1 MKTERRASMCTTLRR
16 VSVRRV
22 MRDPLPAGRHRPAL
36 GGAATRRAHAQA
48 RGGALLRARE
58 HGPEHGWG
66 WASLSALGLPL
77 GHGLPLPLALCLE
90 VKSEADARFREG
102 SVLAKARRYSEAR
115 TKFLQAY
122 ALDSRPSIL
131 LSLAI
136 VEHAVR
142 NPVAALGF
150 LRRYLAT
157 TGSVEPEIRSK
168 MWPELWSETG
178 HLKVR
183 VPKGAVVK
191 IDGQLIESSAVG
203 SMIDVLP
210 GSHVVS
216 VDEETRTVS
225 AAAGETT
232 ELEFF
237 ADAPSVVA
245 PPPPPPSAP
254 APAEPAPSTWRWEKT
269 AGVATWAASAL
280 AFGAG
285 AVLLNASGNRA
296 EEGREATADVSACSR
311 VSSPA
316 CDEGRAAA
324 QGAQSLKTGGWV
336 AIAGGGALAV
346 GGAVLF
352 FWPKREASSSAG
364 TRVEVRGTGLALT
377 QRF

>member
-1 MKTERRASMCTTLRR
+1 MKQHL
-16 VSVRRV
+16 
-22 MRDPLPAGRHRPAL
+22 
-36 GGAATRRAHAQA
+36 AQVGLA
-48 RGGALLRARE
+48 IALLF
-58 HGPEHGWG
+58 
-66 WASLSALGLPL
+66 SSN
-77 GHGLPLPLALCLE
+77 LACADDA
-90 VKSEADARFREG
+90 KSEADARFREG

-191 IDGQLIESSAVG
+191 IDGQLIESSALA

-216 VDEETRTVS
+216 VDEEPRTVT

-245 PPPPPPSAP
+245 PPPAPPSAP

-296 EEGREATADVSACSR
+296 EEGRRTSGTVPTCTDVSSA
-311 VSSPA
+311 V
-316 CDEGRAAA
+316 CDEGRSAALS
-324 QGAQSLKTGGWV
+324 AQSLKTGGWV

-352 FWPKREASSSAG
+352 FWPKREVSSSVG